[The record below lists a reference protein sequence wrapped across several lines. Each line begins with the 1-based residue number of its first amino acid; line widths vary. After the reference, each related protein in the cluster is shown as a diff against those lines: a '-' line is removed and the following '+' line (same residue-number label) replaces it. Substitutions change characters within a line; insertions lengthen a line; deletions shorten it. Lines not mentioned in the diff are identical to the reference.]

1 MLDFPKVLNRTME
14 KHSNSGGKNG
24 GGGSALSNGLPSLPA
39 PSSAAVAAAAAAAAA
54 TNIPL
59 ISHLPTAAPA
69 VAMPVS
75 VLPQQ
80 MITAGTRKDCIR
92 LRGLPYEAQVEHIL
106 EFLGDHAQSIV
117 YQGVH
122 MVYNAQVIFFIHN
135 SYSVQVVLCQIN
147 LFCHQLTQEL
157 KADFSQIYTNS
168 SEIQTWKLV
177 L

>member
-14 KHSNSGGKNG
+14 KHSNSSGKGGGGGG
-24 GGGSALSNGLPSLPA
+24 GGGSLSNGGGVLGPA
-39 PSSAAVAAAAAAAAA
+39 SSAAAAAVAAAAAAAAA
-54 TNIPL
+54 TNMGPL
-59 ISHLPTAAPA
+59 IPHLPTAAAPAA

-122 MVYNAQVIFFIHN
+122 MVYNAQVRP
-135 SYSVQVVLCQIN
+135 S
-147 LFCHQLTQEL
+147 
-157 KADFSQIYTNS
+157 
-168 SEIQTWKLV
+168 
-177 L
+177 

>member
-14 KHSNSGGKNG
+14 KHSNSGGKNN
-24 GGGSALSNGLPSLPA
+24 GGGSALSNGLPGLPA
-39 PSSAAVAAAAAAAAA
+39 PSSAAVAAAAAAAATA

-59 ISHLPTAAPA
+59 IPHLPTAAPPA

-122 MVYNAQVIFFIHN
+122 MVYNAQVIFFSYIIHI
-135 SYSVQVVLCQIN
+135 LHR
-147 LFCHQLTQEL
+147 LFFVRSTY
-157 KADFSQIYTNS
+157 FVTNQS
-168 SEIQTWKLV
+168 KK
-177 L
+177 